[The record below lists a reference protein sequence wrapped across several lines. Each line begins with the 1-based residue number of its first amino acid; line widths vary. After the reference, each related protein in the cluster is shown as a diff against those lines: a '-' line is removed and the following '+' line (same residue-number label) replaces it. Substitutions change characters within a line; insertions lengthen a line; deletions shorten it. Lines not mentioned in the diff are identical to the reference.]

1 MVLATAKARRLASGI
16 AIAAGLLIVA
26 PTAARAPSLMEPY
39 VGPWEAVVIDP
50 VADEP
55 RPTSTAQWHPVV
67 HVAARPDPP
76 QTPRTF
82 QIRPSTIAATATWY
96 CLPGTSRCHR
106 GYPSGLYAAISP
118 DLWRLYGQ
126 RVRVCYRTRCVTVK
140 IIDCNCQAHRA
151 IDLYADAFRKLA
163 PLSAGRIQVTL
174 SH

>member
-1 MVLATAKARRLASGI
+1 MPGQRLVFLISDGF
-16 AIAAGLLIVA
+16 LL
-26 PTAARAPSLMEPY
+26 TDRT
-39 VGPWEAVVIDP
+39 GFQD
-50 VADEP
+50 
-55 RPTSTAQWHPVV
+55 TS
-67 HVAARPDPP
+67 D
-76 QTPRTF
+76 
-82 QIRPSTIAATATWY
+82 
-96 CLPGTSRCHR
+96 
-106 GYPSGLYAAISP
+106 LYAAISP